1 MGSFTYLDDFLKEHV
16 QRGPAGC
23 GCAVAQDGE
32 ILYEGYYGYADLEK
46 GRPITPDSVY
56 RQFSMTKVVV
66 CTAAMMLFERGRFLM
81 NDPIY
86 EYFPEW
92 KDTMVAEETGDGAV
106 LIRPVRSP
114 IRVKDCFSMAMG
126 IGYGGDDYTHRVMEQ
141 VRTNLAKTV
150 GDYTLRQDICAMAQ
164 VPVRFD
170 PGTHFLYGFGH
181 ELVAGLIEVVSGKRV
196 SEFLQEEIFDPLEMK
211 STGYRYFGDTRE
223 RMVTPYR
230 MQEDGSRVPTT
241 AMFDER
247 HEPDAKYEAGGAGL
261 FSTVRDYLTF
271 SQMLACGGTWRGQ
284 QIIGRKTI
292 DLMRSNLMNEQQ
304 LKDFQNSY
312 LDGYGYGYGVR
323 TMMQPGVGSSTSVGE
338 FGWTGMLG
346 TYVSIDP
353 SEKASVVYMHNL
365 DPNMEEYTHI
375 RVRNM
380 AYGALR

>member
-1 MGSFTYLDDFLKEHV
+1 MGNLTYLDDFLKERV
-16 QRGPAGC
+16 ERGPVGC
-23 GCAVAQDGE
+23 GCAVAQDGR

-92 KDTMVAEETGDGAV
+92 RDTMVAEENEDGAI
-106 LIRPVRSP
+106 LIRPVKSP

-126 IGYGGDDYTHRVMEQ
+126 IGYDGDDYTHRVMKQ
-141 VRTNLAKTV
+141 VRANLRKSV
-150 GDYTLRQDICAMAQ
+150 GDYTLRQDIHAMAQ

-181 ELVAGLIEVVSGKRV
+181 ELVAGLIEVVSGKKV

-211 STGYRYFGDTRE
+211 STGYRYFCDTMA
-223 RMVTPYR
+223 RMVTPYH

-271 SQMLACGGTWRGQ
+271 SQMLACCGNWKGQ

-312 LDGYGYGYGVR
+312 LDGYGY
-323 TMMQPGVGSSTSVGE
+323 
-338 FGWTGMLG
+338 
-346 TYVSIDP
+346 
-353 SEKASVVYMHNL
+353 
-365 DPNMEEYTHI
+365 
-375 RVRNM
+375 
-380 AYGALR
+380 